1 MCLDARQRVRLVGER
16 AQLAATAGSGW
27 QMSGW
32 GQALSSSASSSAPSK
47 FESDAKTGWGS
58 SMREWNKPEH
68 KTETA
73 LLDKTQRS
81 NDITWNAKATAT
93 ESTIAHDTL
102 DTTPTTS
109 RVTTTDAFEALMTKS
124 DESHPT
130 AVAATTPDLLTMR
143 EDPTTI
149 VDLVKLSD
157 KVRRLG
163 SKYGHKLMYV
173 QGKEAPRNDV
183 IFFGDKRAAFSA
195 QASHVVGANATYWAA
210 PIVSAGGPVLVDNLG
225 ATGKAQN
232 GAVLVL

>member
-73 LLDKTQRS
+73 LFDKTQRS

-109 RVTTTDAFEALMTKS
+109 RVTTTDAFEALLTKP

-130 AVAATTPDLLTMR
+130 AVAATTPKTR
-143 EDPTTI
+143 
-149 VDLVKLSD
+149 
-157 KVRRLG
+157 
-163 SKYGHKLMYV
+163 
-173 QGKEAPRNDV
+173 
-183 IFFGDKRAAFSA
+183 
-195 QASHVVGANATYWAA
+195 
-210 PIVSAGGPVLVDNLG
+210 
-225 ATGKAQN
+225 
-232 GAVLVL
+232 